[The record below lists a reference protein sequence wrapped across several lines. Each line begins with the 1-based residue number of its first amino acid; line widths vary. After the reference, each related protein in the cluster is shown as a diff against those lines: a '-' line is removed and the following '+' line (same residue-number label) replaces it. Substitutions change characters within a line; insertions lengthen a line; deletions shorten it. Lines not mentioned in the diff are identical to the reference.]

1 MDAGVSLSGL
11 QVPIWPINW
20 QNRDKNVLTQ
30 SDWWA
35 VHCWRYRSRDRV
47 QCLGT
52 GQHIW
57 IVKCV
62 RLTKNTPKIFGS
74 YKYYWFTNSYDQML
88 DYYLTASVCTRYYK
102 WSSESKFVNFLTKA
116 VSVDPASAIL
126 FSTRCP
132 INSSTL
138 NSFGTNVNSEV
149 CEETNWGYFGAQ
161 NTFKPFPWSLC
172 LYISKTVHT
181 ALKIKNTPKLTP
193 DTYYIRSKVTQI
205 FMNPCWL

>member
-57 IVKCV
+57 IVKCM

-88 DYYLTASVCTRYYK
+88 DYYLTASVCTRDYK

-116 VSVDPASAIL
+116 VSVDQLQLFYFLQGVPLWIALEQMLTQRCVRKQIGGIL
-126 FSTRCP
+126 GRRTH
-132 INSSTL
+132 L
-138 NSFGTNVNSEV
+138 NHFLGVYV
-149 CEETNWGYFGAQ
+149 
-161 NTFKPFPWSLC
+161 
-172 LYISKTVHT
+172 YI
-181 ALKIKNTPKLTP
+181 
-193 DTYYIRSKVTQI
+193 
-205 FMNPCWL
+205 